1 MTNLVRYN
9 AARRAL
15 AAARRFDEIKPI
27 CDKAIGLE
35 VYARQAKD
43 TELLGHAVDV
53 RLEAE
58 RRASE
63 LLRAENRRMND
74 SLLQPTTCR
83 PVADETGA
91 SRARA
96 VK

>member
-27 CDKAIGLE
+27 RDKAIGLE
-35 VYARQAKD
+35 AYARQAKD

-53 RLEAE
+53 RLD
-58 RRASE
+58 
-63 LLRAENRRMND
+63 D